1 MKFRVNNNLIAIG
14 FLLLI
19 VLGIFS
25 FIKVIDSSY
34 QYSSDLVTLDD
45 GWTVNYNGVEI
56 ANNKNLND
64 VEFPVVNEGDSL
76 TLSRVLPTIPTDS
89 LCLYFYS
96 THSIVDVN
104 VRHYSERSKRQDK
117 MENWQIYTYGRDV
130 YSQTT
135 EVPNIYNHV
144 LLVKDYSEELITIT
158 FHGTREAS
166 FSSLS
171 PFIIGNSV
179 DILSYHL
186 LSNTINLFAGVFLV
200 VLGLILIV
208 ISPYMFLY
216 HNKESRLFFSG
227 LTSLLFGTYIVA
239 RFDFI
244 DMLINNQLANAFC
257 EYASFICMPISI
269 LGYFISIF
277 RGKLKRFL
285 KLLVIFDF
293 LLFAGMTILHLSTIK
308 RFSTM
313 TSFIQGYIVAET
325 ITVLIILVK
334 NRRHFKNSQNR
345 NLSSDMFF
353 LIGVVT
359 FIVFSCVDIVLF
371 NYHKYSSNRGY
382 TRNYGNGFTFGAV
395 IFVSCL
401 LISYMFYSIYSSKIS
416 SLQERLSDF
425 AYTDPLT
432 GLSNR
437 ARCEQVM
444 NVISQDRS
452 IYVIISID
460 LNKLK
465 MVNDTYGH
473 HEGDRLLTGFAT
485 ILTDCFWD
493 ANLIGRMGG
502 DEFVVI
508 MLGEHASSCTKRIH
522 EFHSL
527 MSDWNRKEQVF
538 QYSASYGYAYSYEV
552 PNASSNEVYML
563 ADSRMYEMKK
573 EHHGRKEM
581 EQEMEVNANA

>member
-1 MKFRVNNNLIAIG
+1 MKFRVNNNLIAVG

-19 VLGIFS
+19 LVGIFS

-34 QYSSDLVTLDD
+34 HFRSPLLTMDD
-45 GWTVNYNGVEI
+45 GWTVSYNGRVLAEDQ
-56 ANNKNLND
+56 NLND
-64 VEFPVVNEGDSL
+64 IEIPVINKNDSL
-76 TLSRVLPTIPTDS
+76 VLTRMLPSIPYSRS
-89 LCLYFYS
+89 CLYFFS
-96 THSIVDVN
+96 MHSIVDVN
-104 VRHYSERSKRQDK
+104 VFHYNDRSSKV
-117 MENWQIYTYGRDV
+117 ENWQVYTYGREL
-130 YSQTT
+130 YSQTS
-135 EVPNIYNHV
+135 EVPNRYNHV
-144 LLVKDYSEELITIT
+144 PLDSTYSEEKIIIT
-158 FHGTREAS
+158 FIGTREAS

-171 PFIIGNSV
+171 PLVIGTSV

-186 LSNTINLFAGVFLV
+186 LNNTINLFAGVFLL
-200 VLGLILIV
+200 VLGFILII

-227 LTSLLFGTYIVA
+227 LTSLLFGTYIVS
-239 RFDFI
+239 RFSFI
-244 DMLINNQLANAFC
+244 DMLINNPQANSFC
-257 EYASFICMPISI
+257 EYSSFICMPIAI

-285 KLLVIFDF
+285 KLLVIFDI
-293 LLFAGMTILHLSTIK
+293 LLFAGMMILHLSTIK
-308 RFSTM
+308 RFSLM
-313 TSFIQGYIVAET
+313 TPFIQGYIVSE
-325 ITVLIILVK
+325 IIMVLIILVI
-334 NRRHFKNSQNR
+334 NRKHFRNSHNR

-359 FIVFSCVDIVLF
+359 FIVFSSVDIVF
-371 NYHKYSSNRGY
+371 YNIHKYSSNRGY
-382 TRNYGNGFTFGAV
+382 SAAYGNGFTFGAV

-401 LISYMFYSIYSSKIS
+401 LISYMFYSIYSSRIS
-416 SLQERLSDF
+416 SMQERLSDF

-444 NVISQDRS
+444 NVISQERS

-522 EFHSL
+522 EFHAL
-527 MSDWNRKEQVF
+527 MSDWNRKEQIF

-552 PNASSNEVYML
+552 PNGSSNEVYML

-581 EQEMEVNANA
+581 EMGMEVNANA

>member
-1 MKFRVNNNLIAIG
+1 MKFRANNNFIAVL

-19 VLGIFS
+19 IGAIF
-25 FIKVIDSSY
+25 FFMRVIDSSY
-34 QYSSDLVTLDD
+34 HYRDPLVTMDD
-45 GWTVNYNGVEI
+45 GWTVSYNGITIAENQNLQDIEI
-56 ANNKNLND
+56 PIINKD
-64 VEFPVVNEGDSL
+64 DSL
-76 TLSRVLPTIPTDS
+76 VLTRTLPSIPYSRA
-89 LCLYFYS
+89 CLYFYS
-96 THSIVDVN
+96 MHSIVDVN
-104 VRHYSERSKRQDK
+104 VFHYNERSGKV
-117 MENWQIYTYGRDV
+117 ENWQIYTYGRNLF
-130 YSQTT
+130 SQTS
-135 EVPNIYNHV
+135 EVPNKYNHV
-144 LLVKDYSEELITIT
+144 LLDSTYSDEKIIIT
-158 FHGTREAS
+158 FIGKRDAA

-171 PFIIGNSV
+171 PLIIGTSV

-186 LSNTINLFAGVFLV
+186 LNNIINLFAGIFLS
-200 VLGLILIV
+200 VLGLVLIV

-244 DMLINNQLANAFC
+244 DMLINNPQANAFC
-257 EYASFICMPISI
+257 EYSSFICMPIAI

-277 RGKLKRFL
+277 KGKLKRFL
-285 KLLVIFDF
+285 KLLVIFDI
-293 LLFAGMTILHLSTIK
+293 LLFAGMMLLHIFTIK
-308 RFSTM
+308 RFSAM
-313 TSFIQGYIVAET
+313 TSFINGYIVAET
-325 ITVLIILVK
+325 LMVLVILVM
-334 NRRHFKNSQNR
+334 NRKHFKNSHNR
-345 NLSSDMFF
+345 NLNSDMFF

-359 FIVFSCVDIVLF
+359 FIVFSSADLILY
-371 NYHKYSSNRGY
+371 NIHNHSSNRGY
-382 TRNYGNGFTFGAV
+382 NSGYGNGFTFGAV

-444 NVISQDRS
+444 NVISQERS

-508 MLGEHASSCTKRIH
+508 MLGEHTASCTKRIH

-552 PNASSNEVYML
+552 PNSSSNEVYML

-573 EHHGRKEM
+573 EHHGRKEL
-581 EQEMEVNANA
+581 ETEVNANA